1 MPDKAVKTVRDIIYF
16 QYAKL
21 IARAAFGYADGKEAK
36 AKAYGFIK
44 NKFKEL
50 QSGQIKWSD
59 ILHEDLKFV
68 ESDKKCI
75 FCGSTEN
82 ITKEHIIPKT
92 LKVNP
97 RCPTCDHIQGIHNI
111 IWSCKS
117 CNSKKGQS
125 GLYTYY
131 SKICSQ
137 KSFKDYLPPL
147 LEEKYLKII
156 YLCHECA
163 GTLDSAP
170 QDPDV
175 FAIDK
180 VIDDNL

>member
-1 MPDKAVKTVRDIIYF
+1 MPDRDVKTIRDIIYF
-16 QYAKL
+16 QYAKT

-44 NKFKEL
+44 TKFKEL
-50 QSGQIKWSD
+50 RDGKIQWSD
-59 ILHEDLKFV
+59 ILREDLKFV

-92 LKVNP
+92 LKVNQ

-117 CNSKKGQS
+117 CNSKKGQL

-131 SKICSQ
+131 SK
-137 KSFKDYLPPL
+137 KLYKKL
-147 LEEKYLKII
+147 LYTIKKRKIPHGE
-156 YLCHECA
+156 YFYF
-163 GTLDSAP
+163 TLTTN
-170 QDPDV
+170 
-175 FAIDK
+175 FLL
-180 VIDDNL
+180 NLQ